1 MLRRISIVILLL
13 TLLSSCAGVGGEALR
28 QVAGAA
34 IGERTAGIQARI
46 NAGKGE
52 AEGDQSVAQ
61 NANTALSGQVNDTTT
76 SDYGDVGQVVNE
88 SGLKL
93 HELLLLVLLAG
104 WAIPSPSEM
113 LLGMVRVVRNARY
126 VWRHQPPP

>member
-1 MLRRISIVILLL
+1 MMISCTGL
-13 TLLSSCAGVGGEALR
+13 GGEALK

-61 NANTALSGQVNDTTT
+61 NANTAVSGQVNTT
-76 SDYGDVGQVVNE
+76 SDYGDVGKVVNE

-113 LLGMVRVVRNARY
+113 LLSMVRVVRNARY
-126 VWRHQPPP
+126 VWKHQPPP

>member
-1 MLRRISIVILLL
+1 MLKRSLIVLSTMMMISCTGL
-13 TLLSSCAGVGGEALR
+13 GGEALK

-34 IGERTAGIQARI
+34 IGERRAAIEARI

-61 NANTALSGQVNDTTT
+61 NANTALSGQVNTT
-76 SDYGDVGQVVNE
+76 SDYGEVGKVVNE

-113 LLGMVRVVRNARY
+113 LLSMVRVVRNARY
-126 VWRHQPPP
+126 VWKHQPPP

>member
-1 MLRRISIVILLL
+1 MLKRSLIVLSTTMMISCTGL
-13 TLLSSCAGVGGEALR
+13 GGEALK

-61 NANTALSGQVNDTTT
+61 NANTAVSGQVNTT
-76 SDYGDVGQVVNE
+76 SDYGDVGKVVNE

-113 LLGMVRVVRNARY
+113 LLSMVRVVRNARY
-126 VWRHQPPP
+126 VWKHQPLP

>member
-1 MLRRISIVILLL
+1 MLKRSLIVLSTMMMISCTGL
-13 TLLSSCAGVGGEALR
+13 GGEALK

-34 IGERTAGIQARI
+34 IGERRAAIEARV

-61 NANTALSGQVNDTTT
+61 NANTALSGQVNTT
-76 SDYGDVGQVVNE
+76 SDYGDVGKVVNE

-113 LLGMVRVVRNARY
+113 LLSMVRVVRNARY

>member
-1 MLRRISIVILLL
+1 MLKRSLIVLFTMMMISCTGL
-13 TLLSSCAGVGGEALR
+13 GGEALK

-34 IGERTAGIQARI
+34 IGERTAAIEARI

-52 AEGDQSVAQ
+52 ARGDQSVAQ
-61 NANTALSGQVNDTTT
+61 NANTALSGQVNTT
-76 SDYGDVGQVVNE
+76 SDYGEVGKVVNE

-126 VWRHQPPP
+126 VWKHQPPP

>member
-1 MLRRISIVILLL
+1 MLKRSLIVLCTMMMISCTGL
-13 TLLSSCAGVGGEALR
+13 GGEALK

-34 IGERTAGIQARI
+34 IGERRAGIEARI

-52 AEGDQSVAQ
+52 ARGDQSVAQ
-61 NANTALSGQVNDTTT
+61 NANTALSGQVNTT
-76 SDYGDVGQVVNE
+76 SDYGDVGKVVNE

-113 LLGMVRVVRNARY
+113 LLSMVRVVRNARY
-126 VWRHQPPP
+126 VWKHQPPP

>member
-1 MLRRISIVILLL
+1 MLKRSLIVLSTVTMISCTSL
-13 TLLSSCAGVGGEALR
+13 GGEALK

-34 IGERTAGIQARI
+34 RGERRAAIEARI

-52 AEGDQSVAQ
+52 AAGDQSVAQ

-113 LLGMVRVVRNARY
+113 LLSMVRVVRNARY
-126 VWRHQPPP
+126 VWKHQPPP

>member
-1 MLRRISIVILLL
+1 MLKRSLIVLSTTMMISCTGL
-13 TLLSSCAGVGGEALR
+13 GGEALK

-61 NANTALSGQVNDTTT
+61 NANTAVSGQVNTT
-76 SDYGDVGQVVNE
+76 SDYGDVGKVVNE

-113 LLGMVRVVRNARY
+113 LLSMVRVVRNARY
-126 VWRHQPPP
+126 VWKHQPPP

>member
-1 MLRRISIVILLL
+1 L
-13 TLLSSCAGVGGEALR
+13 GGEALK

-34 IGERTAGIQARI
+34 IGERRAAIEARI

-61 NANTALSGQVNDTTT
+61 NANTALSGQVNDTTN
-76 SDYGDVGQVVNE
+76 SDYGEVGQVVNE
-88 SGLKL
+88 SGLKV

-104 WAIPSPSEM
+104 WAIPSPTEM
-113 LLGMVRVVRNARY
+113 LLGIVRLFKNIGRE
-126 VWRHQPPP
+126 WRS

>member
-1 MLRRISIVILLL
+1 MLRRISIGALLL
-13 TLLSSCAGVGGEALR
+13 ILLSSCTSLGGEALR

-34 IGERTAGIQARI
+34 IGERRAGIEARI

-61 NANTALSGQVNDTTT
+61 NANTALSGQVT
-76 SDYGDVGQVVNE
+76 SDYGDVGKVVNE

-104 WAIPSPSEM
+104 WVIPSPSEM
-113 LLGMVRVVRNARY
+113 LLSMVRVVRNARY
-126 VWRHQPPP
+126 VWKHLPPP

>member
-1 MLRRISIVILLL
+1 MLKRSLIVLCTLMMISCTGL
-13 TLLSSCAGVGGEALR
+13 GGEALK

-34 IGERTAGIQARI
+34 IEERTAGIQARI

-52 AEGDQSVAQ
+52 ARGDQSVAQ
-61 NANTALSGQVNDTTT
+61 NANTALSGQVNTT
-76 SDYGDVGQVVNE
+76 SDYGDVGKVVNE

-113 LLGMVRVVRNARY
+113 LLSMVRVVRNARY

>member
-1 MLRRISIVILLL
+1 MLKLSLIVLSTMMMISCTGL
-13 TLLSSCAGVGGEALR
+13 GGEALK

-34 IGERTAGIQARI
+34 IGERRAAIEARI

-61 NANTALSGQVNDTTT
+61 NANTALSGQVNTT
-76 SDYGDVGQVVNE
+76 SDYGDVGKVVNE

-113 LLGMVRVVRNARY
+113 LLSMVRVVRNARY
-126 VWRHQPPP
+126 VWKHQPPP

>member
-1 MLRRISIVILLL
+1 MLNRSLIVLCTLTMISCTGL
-13 TLLSSCAGVGGEALR
+13 GGEALK

-61 NANTALSGQVNDTTT
+61 NANTALSGQVNTT
-76 SDYGDVGQVVNE
+76 SDYGDVGNVVNE

-113 LLGMVRVVRNARY
+113 LLSMVRVVRNARY
-126 VWRHQPPP
+126 VWKHQPPP

>member
-1 MLRRISIVILLL
+1 MLKRSLIVLSTMMMISCTGL
-13 TLLSSCAGVGGEALR
+13 GGEALK

-52 AEGDQSVAQ
+52 ARGDQSVAQ
-61 NANTALSGQVNDTTT
+61 NANTALSGQVNTT
-76 SDYGDVGQVVNE
+76 SDYGDVGKVVNE

-93 HELLLLVLLAG
+93 HELLLIVLLAG

-113 LLGMVRVVRNARY
+113 LLSMVRVVRNARY
-126 VWRHQPPP
+126 VWKHQPPL

>member
-1 MLRRISIVILLL
+1 MLKRSLIVLCTMMMISCTGL
-13 TLLSSCAGVGGEALR
+13 GGEALK

-34 IGERTAGIQARI
+34 IGERRAAIEARV

-52 AEGDQSVAQ
+52 ARGDQSVAQ
-61 NANTALSGQVNDTTT
+61 NANTALSGQVNTT
-76 SDYGDVGQVVNE
+76 SDYGDVGKVVNE

-113 LLGMVRVVRNARY
+113 LLSMVRVVRNARY
-126 VWRHQPPP
+126 VWKHQPPP

>member
-1 MLRRISIVILLL
+1 MLKRSLIVLSTMMMISCTGL
-13 TLLSSCAGVGGEALR
+13 GGEALK

-34 IGERTAGIQARI
+34 IGERRAAIEARV

-52 AEGDQSVAQ
+52 ARGDQSVAQ
-61 NANTALSGQVNDTTT
+61 NANTALSGQVNTT
-76 SDYGDVGQVVNE
+76 SDYGDVGKVVNE

-113 LLGMVRVVRNARY
+113 LLSMVRVVRNARY
-126 VWRHQPPP
+126 VWKHQPPP

>member
-1 MLRRISIVILLL
+1 MLKRSLIVLSTMMMISCTGL
-13 TLLSSCAGVGGEALR
+13 GGEALK

-34 IGERTAGIQARI
+34 IEERTAGIQARI

-52 AEGDQSVAQ
+52 ARGDQSVAQ
-61 NANTALSGQVNDTTT
+61 NANTALSGQVNTT
-76 SDYGDVGQVVNE
+76 SDYGDVGKVVNE

-113 LLGMVRVVRNARY
+113 LLSMVRVVRNARY
-126 VWRHQPPP
+126 VWKHQPPP

>member
-1 MLRRISIVILLL
+1 MLKRSLIVLCTLMMISCTGL
-13 TLLSSCAGVGGEALR
+13 GGEALK

-61 NANTALSGQVNDTTT
+61 NANTALSGQVNTT
-76 SDYGDVGQVVNE
+76 SDYGDVGKVVNE

-113 LLGMVRVVRNARY
+113 LLSMVRVVRNARY
-126 VWRHQPPP
+126 VWKHQPPP

>member
-1 MLRRISIVILLL
+1 MRKLILIVCFII
-13 TLLSSCAGVGGEALR
+13 TSSGCTGLGGEALK

-34 IGERTAGIQARI
+34 IGERRAGIEARI

-52 AEGDQSVAQ
+52 AKGDQSVAQ
-61 NANTALSGQVNDTTT
+61 NANTAVSGQVNET
-76 SDYGDVGQVVNE
+76 SNSTYDAVGKVVNE

-93 HELLLLVLLAG
+93 YELMLLVLLAG

-113 LLGMVRVVRNARY
+113 VLGIVRTTRNSIFIFKK
-126 VWRHQPPP
+126 QPPP

>member
-1 MLRRISIVILLL
+1 MLKRSLIVLCTVTMISCTSL
-13 TLLSSCAGVGGEALR
+13 GGEALK

-34 IGERTAGIQARI
+34 IGERRAAIEARV

-52 AEGDQSVAQ
+52 AAGDQSVAQ
-61 NANTALSGQVNDTTT
+61 NANTALSGQVNTT
-76 SDYGDVGQVVNE
+76 SDYGDVGKVVNE

-113 LLGMVRVVRNARY
+113 LLSMVRVVRNARY
-126 VWRHQPPP
+126 VWKHQPPP

>member
-1 MLRRISIVILLL
+1 MMMISCTGL
-13 TLLSSCAGVGGEALR
+13 GGEALK

-34 IGERTAGIQARI
+34 IGERRAGIEARI

-61 NANTALSGQVNDTTT
+61 NANTALSGQVNTT
-76 SDYGDVGQVVNE
+76 SDYGDVGKVVNE

-113 LLGMVRVVRNARY
+113 LLSMVRVVSNARY

>member
-1 MLRRISIVILLL
+1 MMMISCTGL
-13 TLLSSCAGVGGEALR
+13 GGEALK

-34 IGERTAGIQARI
+34 IGERRAAIEARV

-52 AEGDQSVAQ
+52 ARGDQSVAQ
-61 NANTALSGQVNDTTT
+61 NANTALSGQVNTT
-76 SDYGDVGQVVNE
+76 SDYGDVGKVVNE

-113 LLGMVRVVRNARY
+113 LLSMVRVVRNARY
-126 VWRHQPPP
+126 VWKHQPPP

>member
-1 MLRRISIVILLL
+1 MLKRSLIVLCTLMMISCTGL
-13 TLLSSCAGVGGEALR
+13 GGEALK

-52 AEGDQSVAQ
+52 ARGDQSVAQ
-61 NANTALSGQVNDTTT
+61 NANTALSGQVNTT
-76 SDYGDVGQVVNE
+76 SDYGDVGKVVNE

-113 LLGMVRVVRNARY
+113 LLSMVRVVRNARY
-126 VWRHQPPP
+126 VWKHQPPP

>member
-1 MLRRISIVILLL
+1 MLKRSLIVLFTMMMISCTGL
-13 TLLSSCAGVGGEALR
+13 GGEALK

-34 IGERTAGIQARI
+34 IGERRAGIEARI

-52 AEGDQSVAQ
+52 ARGDQSVAQ
-61 NANTALSGQVNDTTT
+61 NANTALSGQVNTT
-76 SDYGDVGQVVNE
+76 SDYGDVGKVVNE

-113 LLGMVRVVRNARY
+113 LLSMVRVVRNARY
-126 VWRHQPPP
+126 VWKHQPPP

>member
-1 MLRRISIVILLL
+1 MLKRSLIVLSAMMMISCTGL
-13 TLLSSCAGVGGEALR
+13 GGEALK

-34 IGERTAGIQARI
+34 IGERTAGIEARI

-52 AEGDQSVAQ
+52 ARGDQSVAQ
-61 NANTALSGQVNDTTT
+61 NANTALSGQVNTT
-76 SDYGDVGQVVNE
+76 SDYGEVGKVVNE

-113 LLGMVRVVRNARY
+113 LLSMVRVVRNARY
-126 VWRHQPPP
+126 VWKHQPPL

>member
-1 MLRRISIVILLL
+1 MLKRSLIVLSTMMMISCTGL
-13 TLLSSCAGVGGEALR
+13 GGEALK

-34 IGERTAGIQARI
+34 IGERRAAIEARI

-61 NANTALSGQVNDTTT
+61 NANTALSGQVNTT
-76 SDYGDVGQVVNE
+76 SDYGDVGKVVNE

-113 LLGMVRVVRNARY
+113 LLSMVRVVRNARY
-126 VWRHQPPP
+126 VWKHQPPP

>member
-1 MLRRISIVILLL
+1 MLKRSLIVLSTMMMISCTGL
-13 TLLSSCAGVGGEALR
+13 GGEALK

-34 IGERTAGIQARI
+34 IGERRAAIEARV

-52 AEGDQSVAQ
+52 ARGDQSVAQ
-61 NANTALSGQVNDTTT
+61 NANTALSGQVNTT
-76 SDYGDVGQVVNE
+76 SDYGDVGKVVNE

-113 LLGMVRVVRNARY
+113 LLSMVRVVRNARY

>member
-1 MLRRISIVILLL
+1 MLKRSLIVLFTMMMISCTGL
-13 TLLSSCAGVGGEALR
+13 GGEALK

-34 IGERTAGIQARI
+34 IGERKAAIEARI

-61 NANTALSGQVNDTTT
+61 NANTALSGQVNTT
-76 SDYGDVGQVVNE
+76 SDYGEVGKVVNE

>member
-1 MLRRISIVILLL
+1 MLKRSLIVLSTMMMISCTGL
-13 TLLSSCAGVGGEALR
+13 GGEALK

-34 IGERTAGIQARI
+34 IGERRAAIEARV

-52 AEGDQSVAQ
+52 ARGDQSVAQ
-61 NANTALSGQVNDTTT
+61 NANTALSGQVNTT
-76 SDYGDVGQVVNE
+76 SDYGDVGKVVNE

-104 WAIPSPSEM
+104 WAIPSPTEM
-113 LLGMVRVVRNARY
+113 LLSMVRVVRNARY

>member
-1 MLRRISIVILLL
+1 MLKRSLIVLSTTMMISCTGL
-13 TLLSSCAGVGGEALR
+13 GGEALK

-34 IGERTAGIQARI
+34 IGERRAAIEARV

-52 AEGDQSVAQ
+52 ARGDQSVAQ
-61 NANTALSGQVNDTTT
+61 NANTALSGQVNTT
-76 SDYGDVGQVVNE
+76 SDYGDVGKVVNE

-113 LLGMVRVVRNARY
+113 LLSMVRVVRNARY

>member
-1 MLRRISIVILLL
+1 MLKRSLIVLSTMMMISCTGL
-13 TLLSSCAGVGGEALR
+13 GGEALK

-34 IGERTAGIQARI
+34 IGERRAAIEARV

-52 AEGDQSVAQ
+52 ARGDQSVAQ
-61 NANTALSGQVNDTTT
+61 NANTALSGQVNTT
-76 SDYGDVGQVVNE
+76 SDYGDVGKGVNE

-113 LLGMVRVVRNARY
+113 LLSMIRVVRNARY
-126 VWRHQPPP
+126 VWKHQPPP

>member
-1 MLRRISIVILLL
+1 MLKRSLIVLSTTMMISCTGL
-13 TLLSSCAGVGGEALR
+13 GGEALK

-52 AEGDQSVAQ
+52 ARGDQSVAQ
-61 NANTALSGQVNDTTT
+61 NANTALSGQVNT
-76 SDYGDVGQVVNE
+76 SDYGDVGKVVNE

-93 HELLLLVLLAG
+93 HELLLVLLAG

-113 LLGMVRVVRNARY
+113 LLSMVRVVRNARY

>member
-1 MLRRISIVILLL
+1 MLKRSLIVLSTMVLISCTGL
-13 TLLSSCAGVGGEALR
+13 GGEALK

-34 IGERTAGIQARI
+34 IGERKAAIEARI

-52 AEGDQSVAQ
+52 ARGDQSVAQ
-61 NANTALSGQVNDTTT
+61 NANTALSGQVNTT
-76 SDYGDVGQVVNE
+76 SDYGDVGKVVNE

-113 LLGMVRVVRNARY
+113 LLSMVRVVRNARY
-126 VWRHQPPP
+126 VWKHQPPP

>member
-1 MLRRISIVILLL
+1 MLKRSLIVLSTMMMISCTGL
-13 TLLSSCAGVGGEALR
+13 GGEALK

-52 AEGDQSVAQ
+52 ARGDQSVAQ
-61 NANTALSGQVNDTTT
+61 NANTALSGQVNTT
-76 SDYGDVGQVVNE
+76 SDYGDVGKVVNE

-113 LLGMVRVVRNARY
+113 LLSMVRVVRNARY

>member
-1 MLRRISIVILLL
+1 MLKRSLIVLSTMMMISCTGL
-13 TLLSSCAGVGGEALR
+13 GGEALK

-34 IGERTAGIQARI
+34 IGERRASIEARV

-61 NANTALSGQVNDTTT
+61 NANTALSGQVNTT
-76 SDYGDVGQVVNE
+76 SDYGDVGKVVNE

-113 LLGMVRVVRNARY
+113 LLSMVRVVRNARY

>member
-1 MLRRISIVILLL
+1 MLKRISIGLLF
-13 TLLSSCAGVGGEALR
+13 TILLSSCTGLGGEALK

-34 IGERTAGIQARI
+34 IGERRAAIEARI

-61 NANTALSGQVNDTTT
+61 NANTALSGQVNTT
-76 SDYGDVGQVVNE
+76 SDYGDVGKVVNE

-113 LLGMVRVVRNARY
+113 LLSMVRVVRNARY

>member
-1 MLRRISIVILLL
+1 MLRRISIGALLL
-13 TLLSSCAGVGGEALR
+13 ILLSSCTSFGGEALR

-34 IGERTAGIQARI
+34 IGERRAGIEARI

-61 NANTALSGQVNDTTT
+61 NANTALSGQVNDTTN
-76 SDYGDVGQVVNE
+76 SDYGEVGQVVNE
-88 SGLKL
+88 SGLKV

-113 LLGMVRVVRNARY
+113 LLSLVRVIRNARY

>member
-1 MLRRISIVILLL
+1 MLKRSLIVLFTMMMISCTGL
-13 TLLSSCAGVGGEALR
+13 GGEALK

-34 IGERTAGIQARI
+34 IGERRAAIEARV

-52 AEGDQSVAQ
+52 ARGDQSVAQ
-61 NANTALSGQVNDTTT
+61 NANTALSGQVNTT
-76 SDYGDVGQVVNE
+76 SDYGDVGKVVNE

-113 LLGMVRVVRNARY
+113 LLSMVRVVRNARY
-126 VWRHQPPP
+126 VWKHQPPP

>member
-1 MLRRISIVILLL
+1 MLKLSLIVLSTMMMISCTGL
-13 TLLSSCAGVGGEALR
+13 GGEALK

-34 IGERTAGIQARI
+34 IGERRAAIEARI

-61 NANTALSGQVNDTTT
+61 NANTALSGQVNTT
-76 SDYGDVGQVVNE
+76 SDYGDVGKVVND

-113 LLGMVRVVRNARY
+113 LLSMVRVVRNARY
-126 VWRHQPPP
+126 VWKHQPPP

>member
-1 MLRRISIVILLL
+1 MLKRSLIVLFTMMMISCTGL
-13 TLLSSCAGVGGEALR
+13 GGEALK

-34 IGERTAGIQARI
+34 IGERRAGIEARI

-52 AEGDQSVAQ
+52 ARGDQSVAQ
-61 NANTALSGQVNDTTT
+61 NANTALSGQVNET
-76 SDYGDVGQVVNE
+76 SNSTYDAVGKVVNE

-93 HELLLLVLLAG
+93 YELMLLVLLAG

-113 LLGMVRVVRNARY
+113 MLGIVRTIRNSIF
-126 VWRHQPPP
+126 VFKKQPPP